1 MIELRSLSRAVVPF
15 SRLQP
20 QGTPAELDPPNPNPS
35 PNTNPSPNPEGTP
48 AELADVSALNAALG
62 ARFCFERIS
71 AQPPVLTLT
80 LALTLT
86 RTRTRTRTRTQNL
99 QAQPPGRTRATDAAR
114 AAAAPC
120 WVWGAGPHG
129 GEGGYGDPWVWGGDA
144 SDGAVEA
151 TVRSPRGPRD
161 RATVSE
167 RTLAQALALTLT
179 LPLTLA

>member
-1 MIELRSLSRAVVPF
+1 MESMCVTWARTSWLGLGVGVTPDRGAVRSS
-15 SRLQP
+15 
-20 QGTPAELDPPNPNPS
+20 
-35 PNTNPSPNPEGTP
+35 
-48 AELADVSALNAALG
+48 
-62 ARFCFERIS
+62 
-71 AQPPVLTLT
+71 
-80 LALTLT
+80 LTLT